1 MTQNEFP
8 IAYCQEGLC
17 QAAPLPGAQLLF
29 RESQMGEPDR
39 KGRRSGSLN
48 WFPVFKF
55 PGEFC
60 LVKPEYVQ
68 ARRDLKD

>member
-29 RESQMGEPDR
+29 RESQMGEPAR
-39 KGRRSGSLN
+39 KGKRSGSLN
-48 WFPVFKF
+48 RFPVFKS
-55 PGEFC
+55 PGGVLSGE
-60 LVKPEYVQ
+60 
-68 ARRDLKD
+68 ARICSSQKGP